1 MGLKGHLKGSHMKP
15 VAPAAGRIASES
27 RPNGAER
34 AHANGDESAKERER
48 ESGSVL
54 SDLRLLAD

>member
-15 VAPAAGRIASES
+15 VAPAAGRISSES
-27 RPNGAER
+27 RPNGAEC
-34 AHANGDESAKERER
+34 AHANGGES
-48 ESGSVL
+48 ESGSVR